1 MKLNQLKN
9 TSRPAKRTKR
19 LGRGMGSKRGK
30 TCCRGVKGA
39 GARSGWKS
47 RARYEGGQLPL
58 YRRLPVRGF
67 TRGRFLK
74 RFETINLSEID
85 AVFSDGDSVTV
96 EALRQKGFLKG
107 RIHGLKILGDGEITK
122 KISIEAHKFSASAKE
137 KLDKAGLSYTFSK

>member
-9 TSRPAKRTKR
+9 SSRPSKQRKR
-19 LGRGMGSKRGK
+19 LGRGMGSNRGK

-74 RFETINLSEID
+74 RFETINLSQID
-85 AVFSDGDSVTV
+85 AVFNDGDTVTI

-107 RIHGLKILGDGEITK
+107 RIHGVKILGDGEISK
-122 KISIEAHKFSASAKE
+122 KISIEATCFSAAARE
-137 KLDKAGLSYTFSK
+137 KLEKAGLNYTSVK

>member
-9 TSRPAKRTKR
+9 TSRPSKRTKR
-19 LGRGMGSKRGK
+19 LGRGMGSNRGK

-67 TRGRFLK
+67 TRGRFL
-74 RFETINLSEID
+74 RRLETINLSEID
-85 AVFSDGDSVTV
+85 AVFNDGDSVTI
-96 EALRQKGFLKG
+96 ETLRQKGFLKG
-107 RIHGLKILGDGEITK
+107 RIYGLKILGDGDISK
-122 KISIEAHKFSASAKE
+122 KVSIEATCFSAAARE
-137 KLDKAGLSYTFSK
+137 KLDKAGLTYRSIK

>member
-1 MKLNQLKN
+1 MKLNQMKN
-9 TSRPAKRTKR
+9 SSRPSKRRKR
-19 LGRGMGSKRGK
+19 LGRGMGSNRGK

-74 RFETINLSEID
+74 RFETINLSQID
-85 AVFSDGDSVTV
+85 AVFNDGDTV
-96 EALRQKGFLKG
+96 SIETLRQKGFLKG
-107 RIHGLKILGDGEITK
+107 RIHGVKILGDGEISK
-122 KISIEAHKFSASAKE
+122 KISIEASCFSVSARE
-137 KLDKAGLSYTFSK
+137 KLDKAGLKYTSTK